1 MIKHKFH
8 AISCERDGKKFP
20 SKAERA
26 HYDKLRLLQKAGQV
40 LFFLRQVPFDL
51 PGDNKYVADFMVF
64 YPDGSAS
71 VQDVKGVET
80 EGFKIKRK
88 LLEEVYPFKLEVIKD
103 ANAYK

>member
-26 HYDKLRLLQKAGQV
+26 HYDKLRLLQKAGQI
-40 LFFLRQVPFDL
+40 LFFIRQVPFDL

-64 YPDGSAS
+64 YADGTAS

-88 LLEEVYPFKLEVIKD
+88 LLEEAYPFKLEVIKD
-103 ANAYK
+103 ANAYR